1 MEQSKL
7 LVAAMAEQC
16 RQLIRDAK
24 SEPVD
29 IPEGLQPRH
38 LLAMCERI
46 QEHADDW
53 PATKLHRWIG
63 FVHGAM
69 LANRLLDVERAKVI
83 FEAAK
88 SKHGVIP
95 EDQDLIDHLDP
106 GNSFRMDLG
115 GQG

>member
-1 MEQSKL
+1 MEESKL

-16 RQLIRDAK
+16 RQLIQTAK
-24 SEPVD
+24 SEGVD
-29 IPEGLQPRH
+29 VPEGLQPKH

-46 QEHADDW
+46 QEHAADW
-53 PATKLHRWIG
+53 PDTKLHRWIG

-69 LANRLLDVERAKVI
+69 LANRLLDLDRAKAI

-88 SKHGVIP
+88 SKHGASP
-95 EDQDLIDHLDP
+95 GDQDLIDHLDP
-106 GNSFRMDLG
+106 ASAFRMDLG

>member
-1 MEQSKL
+1 MEQSQL

-16 RQLIRDAK
+16 RQLIQSATSD
-24 SEPVD
+24 PLDV
-29 IPEGLQPRH
+29 PEGLQPRH

-46 QEHADDW
+46 EEHADDW

-69 LANRLLDVERAKVI
+69 LANRLLDVDRARAI
-83 FEAAK
+83 FEAAR
-88 SKHGVIP
+88 SKHGTAP
-95 EDQDLIDHLDP
+95 GDQDLIDHLDP
-106 GNSFRMDLG
+106 GSSFRMDLG

>member
-16 RQLIRDAK
+16 RQLITDAK

-69 LANRLLDVERAKVI
+69 LANRLLDIQRAKAI

-88 SKHGVIP
+88 AKHGVIP
-95 EDQDLIDHLDP
+95 GDQDLIDHLDP
-106 GNSFRMDLG
+106 ASSFRMELG